1 MLASCAFKV
10 WQRRNF
16 RFTPFPALC
25 AQDDAFVRFF
35 ILREGA
41 IFRDPLYNNHFV
53 LKVVDDAAVDEAI
66 AALDKEMGDIQ
77 PGV

>member
-1 MLASCAFKV
+1 M
-10 WQRRNF
+10 
-16 RFTPFPALC
+16 
-25 AQDDAFVRFF
+25 RFF

-53 LKVVDDAAVDEAI
+53 LKVVDDSLVDQQLE
-66 AALDKEMGDIQ
+66 ALDKEMGDVK